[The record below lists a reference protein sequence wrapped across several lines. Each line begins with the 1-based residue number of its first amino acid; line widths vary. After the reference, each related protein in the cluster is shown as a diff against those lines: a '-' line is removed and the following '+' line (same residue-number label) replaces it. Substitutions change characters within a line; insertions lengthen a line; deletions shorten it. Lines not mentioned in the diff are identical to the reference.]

1 MIHYRVRC
9 DGAHEFEGWFR
20 DSAAFDAQVAAG
32 LLACPVCG
40 TTSVSRA
47 LMAPH
52 VATRRAAEPAPAA
65 PSTPAAS
72 PAPEPAAPPVATNA
86 PLPDH
91 VRAVLQR
98 LRAEVE
104 RTCDY
109 VGPGF
114 AAEARRIHS
123 GEAPSRGI
131 FGETTETEAEQLRDD
146 GIAVARIPWVP
157 RADG

>member
-1 MIHYRVRC
+1 
-9 DGAHEFEGWFR
+9 
-20 DSAAFDAQVAAG
+20 
-32 LLACPVCG
+32 
-40 TTSVSRA
+40 
-47 LMAPH
+47 MAPH
-52 VATRRAAEPAPAA
+52 VATRRTAAPAPAA
-65 PSTPAAS
+65 PSAPGEPS
-72 PAPEPAAPPVATNA
+72 APEPAAPAAAAVATNA

-91 VRAVLQR
+91 MRAVLQR

-123 GEAPSRGI
+123 GEAQSRGI

-146 GIAVARIPWVP
+146 GIVVARIPWVP

>member
-9 DGAHEFEGWFR
+9 DGAHEFDGWFR

-40 TTSVSRA
+40 TISVSRA

-52 VATRRAAEPAPAA
+52 VATRRAEKAPSENSNQAA
-65 PSTPAAS
+65 P

-86 PLPDH
+86 PLSDH
-91 VRAVLQR
+91 LRAVLQR

-114 AAEARRIHS
+114 AAEARRIHN

-131 FGETTETEAEQLRDD
+131 FGESTETEAEQLRDD
-146 GIAVARIPWVP
+146 GIEVARIPWVP

>member
-1 MIHYRVRC
+1 MHYRVRC

-40 TTSVSRA
+40 TVSVSRA
-47 LMAPH
+47 LMAPR
-52 VATRRAAEPAPAA
+52 VATRRAAEPASSTPSAPVASPPPAA
-65 PSTPAAS
+65 T
-72 PAPEPAAPPVATNA
+72 PVATNA

-91 VRAVLQR
+91 IRAVLQR

-114 AAEARRIHS
+114 ADEARRIHN
-123 GEAPSRGI
+123 GDAPSRGI
-131 FGETTETEAEQLRDD
+131 FGETTDTEAEQLRDD
-146 GIAVARIPWVP
+146 GIDVARIPWVP